1 MAACG
6 YYLAKK
12 GIVTPQNKKVLAK
25 ISAELTIPALLFT
38 SILACNQ
45 DWSTDDCPD
54 VMQAVSSGW
63 ILLFLPFWN
72 VGWGMLIGWLGA
84 KISKAPPEFQMS
96 SMVAV
101 AFGNATGLPITLLTV
116 IHSSFGKNTGL
127 GDVDP
132 TLYLSV
138 YLLFNPVLQWTVGRY
153 LLSQP
158 PPELADQPFE
168 PANTPTGGDILKE
181 SLLVNT
187 MPDGRLASGD
197 VPPTSVDEGLDMCAL
212 DTFTSPDDVG
222 FPEAMVKLRR
232 QMSTDLANEPV
243 PPEEPGCLS
252 NVWETAK
259 AAIKQAAQPTVLGAL
274 AGIVVSA
281 IPGFREIFI
290 DTDDRDDDAPMEW
303 FFNGLAKVGAAAV
316 PINMIILGT
325 TLSKGAD
332 LSKMPLCPSLMV
344 VFGKMVVMPL
354 IGVATALGLRAM
366 HYRIDDKGEQ

>member
-12 GIVTPQNKKVLAK
+12 GIVTPQNKKVGQLRGLADRVGMAAHATPLPNSLHQCSPLQQVLAK

-45 DWSTDDCPD
+45 DWSTDDCRD

-138 YLLFNPVLQWTVGRY
+138 YLLFNPVRARSTHSNVTRATPAVDVSPAISKRARGLPIPRTHPPAPPLPPRY
-153 LLSQP
+153 FPNDRVRRFSNGP
-158 PPELADQPFE
+158 
-168 PANTPTGGDILKE
+168 
-181 SLLVNT
+181 
-187 MPDGRLASGD
+187 SGD
-197 VPPTSVDEGLDMCAL
+197 
-212 DTFTSPDDVG
+212 TF
-222 FPEAMVKLRR
+222 
-232 QMSTDLANEPV
+232 
-243 PPEEPGCLS
+243 
-252 NVWETAK
+252 
-259 AAIKQAAQPTVLGAL
+259 
-274 AGIVVSA
+274 
-281 IPGFREIFI
+281 
-290 DTDDRDDDAPMEW
+290 
-303 FFNGLAKVGAAAV
+303 
-316 PINMIILGT
+316 
-325 TLSKGAD
+325 
-332 LSKMPLCPSLMV
+332 
-344 VFGKMVVMPL
+344 
-354 IGVATALGLRAM
+354 
-366 HYRIDDKGEQ
+366 